1 MKQERMKSKFWKN
14 FWRDRQL
21 YLFMV
26 IPLAYIIIFHY
37 VPMFGLSLAFKNY
50 QPTLGFSDSPWVGF
64 DNFIKFFKSY
74 QFGRVVPNTIILS
87 VYSILASF
95 PIPIIF
101 ALMLNS
107 LNHGPFKRA
116 TANVVNLPHF
126 ISVVVVVGIL
136 MQMLNPRTGLYGTV
150 MMRLTGS
157 YPSDPLKDPA
167 MFRHLYVWSGVWQ
180 GFGWN
185 SIIYTA
191 ALSNVSPELHD
202 AAQIDGASRF
212 QRVRHIDF
220 PYLLPTVIIML
231 IIKCGQVMSIGFE
244 KVFLMQNSLN
254 LRVSQVISTYVY
266 TIGISTGGLMDFSY
280 ATAIGMFNSVINLV
294 LIVLVNKISD
304 KVSETSLW

>member
-1 MKQERMKSKFWKN
+1 MKEKLKKFWKD
-14 FWRDRQL
+14 FYRDRQL

-26 IPLAYIIIFHY
+26 IPLAYIVIFHY
-37 VPMFGLSLAFKNY
+37 VPMFGLSLAFKDY
-50 QPTLGFSDSPWVGF
+50 QPSFGIGGSPWIGF

-74 QFGRVVPNTIILS
+74 QFGRVVPNTLILS
-87 VYSILASF
+87 VYSIVASF

-107 LNHGPFKRA
+107 VQHKGFKKI
-116 TANVVNLPHF
+116 TSNLVNLPHF

-150 MMRLTGS
+150 MMGLNGNF
-157 YPSDPLKDPA
+157 PSDPLKSA
-167 MFRHLYVWSGVWQ
+167 ANFRHLYVWSGVWQ
-180 GFGWN
+180 GFGWS

-212 QRVRHIDF
+212 QRVIHIDLA
-220 PYLLPTVIIML
+220 YLIPTIIIML
-231 IIKCGQVMSIGFE
+231 ILRSGNVMSIGFE
-244 KVFLMQNSLN
+244 KVFLMQNGLN
-254 LRVSQVISTYVY
+254 LKASQVISTYVY
-266 TIGISTGGLMDFSY
+266 RMGISTEGTMDFSY
-280 ATAIGMFNSVINLV
+280 STAIGMFNSIINLI
-294 LIVLVNKISD
+294 LIMAVNKISS